1 MIWKIYFL
9 KLVFSWRNHS
19 NSSKQFF
26 TSQFISID
34 TFFKKSENQHKFF
47 FVKFFFLRNVICS
60 IMWTKKFFSLER
72 KFFLSPFLK
81 FFLSIKNFFS
91 LYRSKKRYYTFF
103 KKYENQQLFFSKSWL
118 VLFSD
123 FASYIFPRISPA
135 VISFIFII
143 ANHCLPKSLSEA
155 PTWYTSSSKIRN
167 RSWDFLYRKTIIG
180 WYCALWRSMSSCS
193 CSPMLWV

>member
-9 KLVFSWRNHS
+9 KQSFPEDIVPILLNYSSPLNLFLSILFSKNLKT
-19 NSSKQFF
+19 NINFF
-26 TSQFISID
+26 L
-34 TFFKKSENQHKFF
+34 
-47 FVKFFFLRNVICS
+47 VKFFFLGNVICS

-135 VISFIFII
+135 VISFILII

-155 PTWYTSSSKIRN
+155 PTWYTRCSSRSKRWFIE
-167 RSWDFLYRKTIIG
+167 
-180 WYCALWRSMSSCS
+180 
-193 CSPMLWV
+193 